1 MCIWPLNMIQ
11 CLSEE
16 CTECMNNVSLLSFK
30 VCAWGK
36 FLEDYRWMSLL
47 RNCCLCSQLCNFQA
61 DILSTRRRN
70 KCVVLN
76 PELFF
81 VFLYN
86 NNNYFFTFPFS
97 FFFQLEMNISH
108 QCGNPRV
115 QMWLPRFPIRSL
127 MSTTLSRTHIFF
139 NNANKIDSWNISSN
153 CIASHFCV

>member
-97 FFFQLEMNISH
+97 FFSSWKWIYPISVATPECKCDFPDSPLGH
-108 QCGNPRV
+108 LC
-115 QMWLPRFPIRSL
+115 LPLYPE
-127 MSTTLSRTHIFF
+127 HIFF
-139 NNANKIDSWNISSN
+139 SIMLIKLTAGTFPQ
-153 CIASHFCV
+153 IA